1 MTRLDTH
8 NPDLQRLARPQVRQ
22 LASYNAGLSAEAVR
36 ERFGLER
43 VAKLGSNENPLGPA
57 PAVAAAMAEACSHVA
72 LYPDAQ
78 CGLLR
83 RALAEKLKVAPQH
96 LIFGNGSE
104 DLLSIISR
112 VFLDHGD
119 EVVTVVPS
127 FGLHFIYPIAAGAQV
142 IGVPMNNDGHF
153 DVPAMV
159 AALTPQT
166 RLLMFSCPSN
176 PVGTTLNDSELR
188 QLLAALPDD
197 CLLVFDEAYYEY
209 AQHEAD
215 YPDCLGII
223 QASGKPFI
231 LLRTFSKAYALA
243 GLRIGYGVVSDPLLA
258 DLIDR
263 LRTPFN
269 INRVAQAAALA
280 ALADEAHLHKSLSH
294 VAEERR
300 RMAQALEQ
308 LGIRA
313 VPSHANFLYFATPF
327 EAETLNLALLAEGV
341 ILKPWREAGYTQYL
355 RVSVGSREDNDL
367 FLDALAK
374 VLATEHKR
382 TSG

>member
-1 MTRLDTH
+1 MSRLDTH

-22 LASYNAGLSAEAVR
+22 LASYNAGLSAETVR
-36 ERFGLER
+36 ERYGLER

-57 PAVAAAMAEACSHVA
+57 PTVSTAMAEACSQVA

-83 RALAEKLKVAPQH
+83 QALASKLKVPADH
-96 LIFGNGSE
+96 LVFGNGSE

-119 EVVTVVPS
+119 EVVTVMPS

-142 IGVPMNNDGHF
+142 IGVPMSADGGF
-153 DVPAMV
+153 DVPAML
-159 AALTPQT
+159 AALSPKT

-176 PVGTTLNDSELR
+176 PVGTTLDATELGE
-188 QLLAALPDD
+188 LLAALPAD

-223 QASGKPFI
+223 QASGKPFV

-243 GLRIGYGVVSDPLLA
+243 GLRIGYGIVSDPLLA

-280 ALADEAHLHKSLSH
+280 ALADEAHLQQGLLH
-294 VAEERR
+294 VAGERT
-300 RMAQALEQ
+300 RMALALAQ
-308 LGIRA
+308 LGVRT

-327 EAETLNLALLAEGV
+327 EAEALNLALLAEGV
-341 ILKPWREAGYTQYL
+341 IVKPWREARYTRYL
-355 RVSVGSREDNDL
+355 RVSIGSVEDNDL
-367 FLDALAK
+367 FLAALAK